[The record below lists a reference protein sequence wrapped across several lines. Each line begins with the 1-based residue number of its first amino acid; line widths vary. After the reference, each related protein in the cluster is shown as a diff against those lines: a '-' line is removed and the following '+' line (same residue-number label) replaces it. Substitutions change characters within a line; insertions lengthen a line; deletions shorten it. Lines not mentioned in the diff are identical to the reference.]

1 MPVNQQAKNGVTIVG
16 GVINPDDQKESSL
29 ILYKGYKKECV
40 WDAGEPWA
48 TSSSSQVCE

>member
-1 MPVNQQAKNGVTIVG
+1 MPVNQQAKNGVAIVG
-16 GVINPDDQKESSL
+16 GVMNPENQGESIL

-40 WDAGEPWA
+40 WNAREPWA